1 MKLAEALMI
10 RSDYQVKIDKLER
23 RLMDNIKI
31 QEGEAVTEDPNELL
45 EELYQTIERLNTVV
59 QQINNTN
66 NLSKL
71 DDGMTLS
78 NALSSRESISKKRG
92 ILESLVRSASIK
104 QSRVSRSEIKFVT
117 TIDVKTLQKEIDTL
131 SKHYRMLDT
140 RIKSHNWLVDLIE

>member
-31 QEGEAVTEDPNELL
+31 QEGEAVTEDPSELL

-66 NLSKL
+66 NVSKL

-117 TIDVKTLQKEIDTL
+117 TIDVKALQKEIDTL
-131 SKHYRMLDT
+131 SKNYRILDT
-140 RIKSHNWLVDLIE
+140 RIQSHNWLVDLIE